1 MFTRIVILLLGSVFF
16 YVLRFKIL
24 KKPLSP
30 MRSILI
36 AAVIMITGIQFHYVY
51 LPYETF
57 QGGITYT
64 SLGFIAFLSLQYG
77 FRRTTTSSKAPRDGE
92 K

>member
-1 MFTRIVILLLGSVFF
+1 MFARIVILILGSVLF
-16 YVLRFKIL
+16 YLIRFKIM

-30 MRSILI
+30 MRSILV
-36 AAVIMITGIQFHYVY
+36 AVIIMVAGIQFHYAF

-64 SLGFIAFLSLQYG
+64 SLGFIAFLMLQYG
-77 FRRTTTSSKAPRDGE
+77 FRRTTSPKTQRDEE